1 MARIS
6 ILLIFLFVAVQ
17 SSFAQVQTGKASFYS
32 NKFEG
37 RLTANG
43 EKFSQKAFTAAHRHL
58 PFGTK
63 VQVTNL
69 ANDASIVVRINDR
82 GPFVNNRIIDLSRSA
97 AEKLDFIDNGV
108 TDVVIEVM
116 NNENDVVMAST
127 KKKQK
132 KNAKK
137 AVAIPEKKSV
147 KKSDSLRIKNDPK
160 EFYELSID
168 RVQPDW
174 FGIQIGSF
182 QEVANMMRLADNLKI
197 SFQKEITI
205 QVKTVQ
211 EVQVYSLIIG
221 KFNEREDAE
230 EFNKEEVSK
239 KYPDSFI
246 IDFSALR
253 NSK

>member
-1 MARIS
+1 MYKFS
-6 ILLIFLFVAVQ
+6 LLFFLSLICF
-17 SSFAQVQTGKASFYS
+17 SSLFAQVQTGKASFYS

-43 EKFSQKAFTAAHRHL
+43 ERFSQEAFTAAHRHL
-58 PFGTK
+58 PFNTK

-69 ANDASIVVRINDR
+69 ANDTSIIVRINDR
-82 GPFVNNRIIDLSRSA
+82 GPFVSNRIIDLSRSA
-97 AEKLDFIDNGV
+97 AEKLDFIDTGV
-108 TDVVIEVM
+108 TDVVLEVVDI
-116 NNENDVVMAST
+116 NDDT
-127 KKKQK
+127 
-132 KNAKK
+132 
-137 AVAIPEKKSV
+137 AIVEPEKKQEKIALKK
-147 KKSDSLRIKNDPK
+147 KKSIKNIVEKTDTIKVENDPK

-168 RVQPDW
+168 RIQPDW

-182 QEVANMMRLADNLKI
+182 QEVANLMRLADNLKV

-211 EVQVYSLIIG
+211 EVKVYSLIIG
-221 KFNEREDAE
+221 KFNDREDAE
-230 EFNKEEVSK
+230 EFNKKSVSK